1 MKRNIRGFEEF
12 VNEEKK
18 PKIDEVTKI
27 EEIKEDNTEES
38 KEESKGIDNLKDD
51 TFNFLL
57 KVLGYRNQLR
67 VNHWQTEIFS
77 EHKMTDDLME
87 VIDEKV
93 DAIGESTL
101 GIFGRPKIQKQD
113 TEVTD
118 IKDISTKEIIE
129 NIHKG
134 LCELVEQYKETEHE
148 GIISLLGDFC
158 AEIEKFKYLSTFSE

>member
-1 MKRNIRGFEEF
+1 MKRNIRGFEDF

-18 PKIDEVTKI
+18 PKIEEVTKI
-27 EEIKEDNTEES
+27 EEIKEDT
-38 KEESKGIDNLKDD
+38 KEEPKGDNNLKDD

-67 VNHWQTEIFS
+67 VNHWQTEVFS

-87 VIDEKV
+87 TIDEKV
-93 DAIGESTL
+93 DEIGESTL
-101 GIFGRPKIQKQD
+101 GIFGRPKIEKQN

-129 NIHKG
+129 NIHKD
-134 LCELVEQYKETEHE
+134 LCELVEQYKETEYE
-148 GIISLLGDFC
+148 GLVSLLGDFC
-158 AEIEKFKYLSTFSE
+158 AEMEKYKYLSTFSENK